1 MKIKINE
8 DYVIRSGQYQYV
20 LSKPKG
26 LDKNGAEQYNDV
38 GYFPSI
44 AKALEAFAEY
54 HIRTSDISS
63 FGELAHE
70 VKMVRELLAGIK
82 SKLEAGHERD

>member
-8 DYVIRSGQYQYV
+8 DYVIRSNQYQYV

-26 LDKNGAEQYNDV
+26 TDKNGMEQYNDI
-38 GYFPSI
+38 GYFPTI
-44 AKALEAFAEY
+44 EKALEAFAEN
-54 HIRTSDISS
+54 HIRTSEISG
-63 FGELAHE
+63 FKELAHE

-82 SKLEAGHERD
+82 SRLEVLK

>member
-8 DYVIRSGQYQYV
+8 DYVIRSNQYQYV

-26 LDKNGAEQYNDV
+26 IDKNGAEQYSDI
-38 GYFPSI
+38 GYFPTVE
-44 AKALEAFAEY
+44 KALDAFTEH

-63 FGELAHE
+63 FEELAHE
-70 VKMVRELLAGIK
+70 VKMVRELLTEIK
-82 SKLEAGHERD
+82 SKLEVEHETN

>member
-8 DYVIRSGQYQYV
+8 DYVIRSSQYQYV

-38 GYFPSI
+38 GYFPTITKS
-44 AKALEAFAEY
+44 LEAFAEY
-54 HIRTSDISS
+54 HIRTSEISG
-63 FGELAHE
+63 FKELASE
-70 VKMVRELLAGIK
+70 VKIVRELLTEIK
-82 SKLEAGHERD
+82 NKLEV